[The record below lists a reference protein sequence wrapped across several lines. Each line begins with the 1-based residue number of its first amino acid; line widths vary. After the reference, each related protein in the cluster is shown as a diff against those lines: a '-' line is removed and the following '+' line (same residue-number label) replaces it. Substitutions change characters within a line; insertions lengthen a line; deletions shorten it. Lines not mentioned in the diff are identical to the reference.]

1 MTSKQLTAL
10 EALELLKKLK
20 KNNIV
25 DQEVEDMLLDII
37 EKELKEH
44 RLLKNIEKELEIDLI
59 TLFKA
64 LKDGINVY
72 YEDIGRYKF
81 RNNLRLEYHKTLG
94 WGLVYIYGCSCRDDM
109 PMKLDKEFYELKE
122 YQKTWFLKE
131 DSREEELKNE

>member
-1 MTSKQLTAL
+1 MNRLTRKIKGYYSVDLRTCLPMEYEQIENSNACVDKLGKL
-10 EALELLKKLK
+10 EDIEEELG
-20 KNNIV
+20 
-25 DQEVEDMLLDII
+25 
-37 EKELKEH
+37 
-44 RLLKNIEKELEIDLI
+44 IDLI
-59 TLFKA
+59 TLLRA

-109 PMKLDKEFYELKE
+109 PMKLDKEFYELKG

-131 DSREEELKNE
+131 DSCGEESKDE